1 MMLLGLGF
9 SLLVV
14 VIGWAMLRVLR
25 LAKGPLA
32 IGLAPGAGL
41 AAIAVLTSWPTL
53 LGGHELIAA
62 LCLALAGVVGLAFAV
77 VHRNQIFEALDNAH
91 GQRLAFAVLIV
102 ACGIPLLVL
111 GSTGFVHAGVPLSP
125 PHPPH

>member
-62 LCLALAGVVGLAFAV
+62 LFLALAGVVGLAFAV
-77 VHRNQIFEALDNAH
+77 VHRNQIVEALYNAH
-91 GQRLAFAVLIV
+91 GQRLPFGVLIG
-102 ACGIPLLVL
+102 ACAMPVVSRC
-111 GSTGFVHAGVPLSP
+111 STYVGQS
-125 PHPPH
+125 